1 MDSEWFEFRSISSAE
16 ESGHKPRAEFTL
28 LIGISIVYHV
38 PTVLTKSHSFIP
50 SMLHQRR

>member
-16 ESGHKPRAEFTL
+16 EADHKPRAEFTM
-28 LIGISIVYHV
+28 LIGIVHHV